1 MTDSTKWFWLSIV
14 VIAVLVVYLLSPILT
29 PFMFAAI
36 LAYMGDPIVDRLEK
50 WRLSRTLAVVVVFAV
65 FGGLLLLLMVWIIP
79 MLERQFLVL
88 AHAFPGYID
97 LVQQRFL
104 PWLQQQTGLELS
116 LDTAQL
122 KQSLVGHWKEAGGFA
137 GNLAGYITR
146 SSLVLMGW
154 IANLLLVPVVTFYLL
169 RDWDV
174 LVARIHELLP
184 RRNAPMIGEIAK
196 SSDEVLGAF
205 LRGQLMVMLSL
216 AVIYSIGLSL
226 AGLDLAILIGIAAG
240 LLSFVPYMGLIVGI
254 ILASIAAL
262 LQFQDVTHLGYLAIV
277 FSVAQVIEGT
287 VLTPLLIGNRIGL
300 HPITVIFAVLAG
312 GQLFGFFGI
321 LLALPMAAVIAV
333 ILRYIHQHYLASSL
347 YTKT

>member
-1 MTDSTKWFWLSIV
+1 MTESTKWFWLSIS
-14 VIAVLVVYLLSPILT
+14 VIAVVLIYLLSPILT

-36 LAYMGDPIVDRLEK
+36 LAYIGDPLVDRLEK
-50 WRLSRTLAVVVVFAV
+50 WRLSRTLAVVLVFTV
-65 FGGLLLLLMVWIIP
+65 FGGLLLLLMLWVIP

-88 AHAFPGYID
+88 AHAIPGYID

-116 LDTAQL
+116 LETDQI
-122 KQSLVGHWKEAGGFA
+122 KQSLTAHWKEAGGFA
-137 GNLAGYITR
+137 GNLVSYITR
-146 SSLVLMGW
+146 SSFVLMGW
-154 IANLLLVPVVTFYLL
+154 LANLLLVPVVTFYLL
-169 RDWDV
+169 RDWD
-174 LVARIHELLP
+174 LFVARIHELLP

-205 LRGQLMVMLSL
+205 LRGQLLVMFAL
-216 AVIYSIGLSL
+216 AIIYSIGLTI
-226 AGLDLAILIGIAAG
+226 AGLDLAILIGLTAG

-262 LQFQDVTHLGYLAIV
+262 LQFQDVMHLGSVAIV
-277 FSVAQVIEGT
+277 FAVGQTIEGT
-287 VLTPLLIGNRIGL
+287 MLTPMLIGNRIGL

-333 ILRYIHQHYLASSL
+333 ILRYFHQKYLASAL
-347 YTKT
+347 YTQT